1 MEIQIYIIIAFS
13 IINFICS
20 LWIGKIQKTRIEG
33 LESMLKEQKGSL
45 DMIKTLSDLKDV
57 EEFKKYTDLRI
68 ENIKMEKEQLIKTV
82 SDLTEKVNKYEKD
95 FLIAREEA
103 LKQSTEQYEKL
114 KLRLIELLKNIKH
127 NS

>member
-68 ENIKMEKEQLIKTV
+68 ENIKMEKEKLIKTV

>member
-82 SDLTEKVNKYEKD
+82 SDLTEKVNKYEFD
-95 FLIAREEA
+95 SLIAREEA

>member
-68 ENIKMEKEQLIKTV
+68 ENIKMEKEKLIKTV
-82 SDLTEKVNKYEKD
+82 SDLTEKVNKYEFD
-95 FLIAREEA
+95 SLIAREEA
-103 LKQSTEQYEKL
+103 LKQSMEHYEKL

-127 NS
+127 KT